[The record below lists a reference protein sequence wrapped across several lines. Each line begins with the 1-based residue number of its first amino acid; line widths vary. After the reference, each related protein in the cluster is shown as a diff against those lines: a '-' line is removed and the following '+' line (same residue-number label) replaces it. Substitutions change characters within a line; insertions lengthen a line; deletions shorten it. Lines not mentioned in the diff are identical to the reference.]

1 MVFLCCQDLQKR
13 LQLEKVSNED
23 KEKKMN
29 ITLQV
34 STCYRVECYSCE
46 SMGIL

>member
-1 MVFLCCQDLQKR
+1 MVCLVFLCCQDLQKR

-29 ITLQV
+29 ITLKV
-34 STCYRVECYSCE
+34 STYNRFL
-46 SMGIL
+46 G